1 MTAGILR
8 AYTCTLLSLFNI
20 LTLQA
25 PGQSMINDDNAS
37 GAKGIDTSTST
48 TTTSTKD
55 SSANGNG
62 DSHAKIEPEG
72 ASLEPKGPEDSTAHE
87 QLGTDGTAMVSI
99 AAVHLHA
106 CCVTT
111 AL

>member
-1 MTAGILR
+1 MTAGMLR
-8 AYTCTLLSLFNI
+8 AHTCTLLSLFII

-25 PGQSMINDDNAS
+25 PGQGVINDDDAS
-37 GAKGIDTSTST
+37 GAQGIDTSTST
-48 TTTSTKD
+48 ITTSAKD

-62 DSHAKIEPEG
+62 DSRAKIEPEG
-72 ASLEPKGPEDSTAHE
+72 ASLESKGPLDNTAHE

-106 CCVTT
+106 CLCNT